1 MIKKLRVAVDHG
13 NRNMKTCNH
22 VFTTG
27 LTEMDKKPARGEVYL
42 RYQDKYYTLS
52 ERRIPYQRD
61 KTTDFRFFILT
72 LFAIVMELED
82 KTPIQPEDVIQIELP
97 IGLPPKHYKEL
108 YDKYEKYF
116 KGDGKVFQVE
126 YCGREYHLCM
136 KDVRAFVQDLAAMM
150 TKMDKIGEAPKAVGI
165 DIGGFTTDYLLLR
178 RGKPDMDY
186 CDSLEKGIITM
197 CNEIIS
203 KVNSEYDML
212 LEEVDVESIIHGKTE
227 FYDEYVVRAVENMV
241 QDYVTDLL
249 NSIRERGVDTKSAY
263 TVFIGGGSILLK
275 RFLEK
280 SDRLGRYLFIDDLR
294 ANAKGYDLL
303 YRMYE
308 SSK

>member
-61 KTTDFRFFILT
+61 KTTDLRFFILT

-126 YCGREYHLCM
+126 YCGRE
-136 KDVRAFVQDLAAMM
+136 
-150 TKMDKIGEAPKAVGI
+150 
-165 DIGGFTTDYLLLR
+165 
-178 RGKPDMDY
+178 
-186 CDSLEKGIITM
+186 
-197 CNEIIS
+197 
-203 KVNSEYDML
+203 
-212 LEEVDVESIIHGKTE
+212 
-227 FYDEYVVRAVENMV
+227 
-241 QDYVTDLL
+241 
-249 NSIRERGVDTKSAY
+249 
-263 TVFIGGGSILLK
+263 
-275 RFLEK
+275 
-280 SDRLGRYLFIDDLR
+280 
-294 ANAKGYDLL
+294 
-303 YRMYE
+303 
-308 SSK
+308 